1 MKVRLCVF
9 NFVHKMCSTALTLT
23 VASDCLYFCLYL
35 IFTHITFTELDH
47 ASSLERAAYTT
58 LHLLQELQSSTE
70 QVSAITMNTPAK
82 NKAPDSG
89 NNSSNIL
96 PSLNDTSSSGINGV
110 IMEKSR
116 FLMKLA
122 PRIRRLESDTAK
134 CLVGRLESLL
144 VKVRTL
150 MEEQQQLTNGND
162 LSSVGGDTIMSQN
175 QHVQSEYK
183 QKHSELLLTISHTLR
198 GLAILNK
205 GNEAQSTFA
214 RIAIMPIIKSKLSM
228 GKLHEGGPRGE
239 CSGLFFLLDDIV
251 TVVRSMYGDIL
262 RISEGMFTN
271 TIDNNGSNKEG
282 VIPMEIDLV
291 TCGVWVPVATALT
304 ADPGIKMAIFSP
316 GIANVLQA
324 NYSALDTFLSE
335 LAGSL
340 LTPPSQEGEELD
352 GETKTNENVELGD
365 FSHLYYQPRLN
376 TKSIENA
383 QKRLY
388 AHPTTVD
395 YYKRWNLPIYYQL
408 RFAEFTNRLDK
419 ALQRI
424 QSEGWHADVYSG
436 DESDAKKIRD
446 ELGLELPIFIELYD
460 VILSMWKSTVFLRPL
475 THRFL
480 RGAVQL
486 VGRILAFV
494 RAGLE
499 GEIEFGGS
507 SGDTAAD
514 SKRKGGD
521 EDESSGAPSSSVVA
535 MPSYFWNERV
545 EDIAVV
551 AWELTILDTTMS
563 HDYLEAITNTVCPSD
578 KESQEST
585 HNSSSELDEIK
596 LLASEILT
604 ESSRSISPIVSYSW
618 NTLIVDN
625 LTSQCCTPLS
635 AVKGVAATYR
645 MTNRPPP
652 TQASPFVAT
661 ILRPLQEF
669 DKTFSSRTP
678 PQIGDDWKRTV
689 IATVSDKYSIAVEEL
704 IATVKRTEEAL
715 KSRKTRRMMAGG
727 MSDGEKVKLQLFLD
741 HKAFKTQVEELLGG
755 SSVENEGITGLDKL
769 GELTREAEALFEQT
783 QK

>member
-1 MKVRLCVF
+1 LP
-9 NFVHKMCSTALTLT
+9 LI
-23 VASDCLYFCLYL
+23 AS
-35 IFTHITFTELDH
+35 FTELDH

-162 LSSVGGDTIMSQN
+162 LSSVGGDTIISQN

-271 TIDNNGSNKEG
+271 TIDNVGNNKGG
-282 VIPMEIDLV
+282 VMPMEIDLV

-316 GIANVLQA
+316 GIAYVLQA

-340 LTPPSQEGEELD
+340 LTPPLHEEED
-352 GETKTNENVELGD
+352 ESETKTNEDVELGD

-376 TKSIENA
+376 SQSIENA

-408 RFAEFTNRLDK
+408 RFAEFTKRLDK

-499 GEIEFGGS
+499 GEIEFGRS
-507 SGDTAAD
+507 SGDSND
-514 SKRKGGD
+514 VKRKGDD
-521 EDESSGAPSSSVVA
+521 EDESGGAPSASETVVA

-563 HDYLEAITNTVCPSD
+563 HDYLEAITNTVCPPD

-689 IATVSDKYSIAVEEL
+689 IATVSDKYSVAVEEL

-769 GELTREAEALFEQT
+769 GELTHEAEALFEQT